1 MLLGLVLVYKAQQPV
16 WIEATGKKI
25 WVQVKA
31 FATQWGRGAPL
42 VIGTFWAFL
51 PCGLLYSALLVAT
64 LTGSALQGAAV
75 MALFALGTSVSMMA
89 GPWLWLKLAGRGQGN
104 GQWGVRLAG
113 LALAASS
120 FWALWMGFAHD
131 TAPWCATP

>member
-1 MLLGLVLVYKAQQPV
+1 
-16 WIEATGKKI
+16 
-25 WVQVKA
+25 
-31 FATQWGRGAPL
+31 
-42 VIGTFWAFL
+42 
-51 PCGLLYSALLVAT
+51 
-64 LTGSALQGAAV
+64 
-75 MALFALGTSVSMMA
+75 VSMMA